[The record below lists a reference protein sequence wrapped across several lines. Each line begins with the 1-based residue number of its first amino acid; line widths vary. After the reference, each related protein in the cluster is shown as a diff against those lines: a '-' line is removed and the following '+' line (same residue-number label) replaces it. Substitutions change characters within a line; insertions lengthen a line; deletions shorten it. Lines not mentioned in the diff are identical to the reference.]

1 MNKKVSVSLKKFY
14 KNNPNS
20 HSHKIRNTR
29 SSINGEK
36 ITSAQAKDEYYKN
49 PKLCCICGK
58 VIEYERK
65 KNKTCSLECQI
76 ACANLTK
83 QKNGTVFVE
92 NGQGRSKSGYYKGFF
107 CNSTYELVYYI
118 YMTEHGNVVERNL
131 KKYDYEFG
139 GKHRTYTPDFR
150 VNGKLVEIKGYHTK
164 QVQAKIESVKDE
176 ELSVLYY
183 SDLENMMNYVDDKY
197 GTKHTP
203 KSNNYFILYDSYKPE
218 FRYEYTC
225 SICGKNFGTN
235 WYKGDRFKNK
245 VCSRE
250 CQTKCYKKNSK
261 NMKPPQGF
269 IEIPTLS
276 GYYINKEKKVW
287 SSWLGGRYI
296 KLCKQKGLYE
306 KYNIKNKWY
315 YPNELYRMT
324 FL

>member
-1 MNKKVSVSLKKFY
+1 MKVRLFLGLY
-14 KNNPNS
+14 
-20 HSHKIRNTR
+20 
-29 SSINGEK
+29 
-36 ITSAQAKDEYYKN
+36 
-49 PKLCCICGK
+49 
-58 VIEYERK
+58 
-65 KNKTCSLECQI
+65 
-76 ACANLTK
+76 
-83 QKNGTVFVE
+83 
-92 NGQGRSKSGYYKGFF
+92 
-107 CNSTYELVYYI
+107 
-118 YMTEHGNVVERNL
+118 VVERNL

-203 KSNNYFILYDSYKPE
+203 KSNNYFILYDNHKPE